1 MATADQ
7 TNPYEGGEVKTPG
20 VTLGTVRS
28 TDQSF
33 RYWAKLDGYVGEPV
47 KSIMP
52 DGDTSNDISVEK
64 YTYHKKGKPEV
75 TLLKV
80 VNGKHEFV
88 TDFDMFEE
96 SWNFFKRQIG
106 K

>member
-1 MATADQ
+1 MS
-7 TNPYEGGEVKTPG
+7 V
-20 VTLGTVRS
+20 
-28 TDQSF
+28 
-33 RYWAKLDGYVGEPV
+33 
-47 KSIMP
+47 MP
-52 DGDTSNDISVEK
+52 DGDTSNNITVEK
-64 YTYHKKGKPEV
+64 YTYRGKGKPEV